1 MKAKEKNKL
10 IKWAETLTDEELLK
24 QYYDAAF
31 DSLGSLCDTMYDM
44 GYEMVDILERRE
56 YEKHMAEVSS
66 LLGELCCQRGL
77 ELWKQ
82 MTKEMDW

>member
-44 GYEMVDILERRE
+44 GYEMIDILERRE
-56 YEKHMAEVSS
+56 YEKYMAERSS

-77 ELWKQ
+77 ELWK
-82 MTKEMDW
+82 